1 MILNK
6 YEDPVIS
13 SFHMVAISLF
23 LLALSSEHRNSSWFH
38 DERRGRLCGG
48 TQVHGNLHRM
58 QVRDDKDV
66 YNTTMALTSGFSMV
80 LPTASS
86 PCHLYAKSKL

>member
-6 YEDPVIS
+6 YGDPAIS

-23 LLALSSEHRNSSWFH
+23 LLALSIEHRNSSWFH

-48 TQVHGNLHRM
+48 AQVHGNFHRM

-66 YNTTMALTSGFSMV
+66 YSTAMALTSGFSMV
-80 LPTASS
+80 LPTDSS
-86 PCHLYAKSKL
+86 PLPSVC